1 MLLDSFRFRGLLD
14 RAIRSGT
21 ERIEWEQKTNEGDCG
36 PGVGVLGALDTMRM
50 SAENGGRRGRIPLGR
65 VWGSSGMVR
74 RGGDVWLLADC
85 IVMIM
90 NRYV

>member
-50 SAENGGRRGRIPLGR
+50 SAENGGRRGRIPLGI
-65 VWGSSGMVR
+65 VWHGE
-74 RGGDVWLLADC
+74 GGGCLAFS
-85 IVMIM
+85 
-90 NRYV
+90 